1 MPRAALGGRRGPW
14 YCRLLLLLFLG
25 PGSGSA
31 SEITFQ
37 LPDNAKQRFHED
49 IPRAPTAPSNPDG
62 NVLYQEMK
70 KQYDTYTFTASKNG
84 THKFCF
90 SKEFSTFT
98 HNFRALTQMQSVCV
112 SIQEALKS
120 VIDYQTQFLL
130 REAQGR
136 SSTEDLNTRV
146 AY

>member
-31 SEITFQ
+31 SEITFE

-49 IPRAPTAPSNPDG
+49 IPRAPTAPSNPDS

-98 HNFRALTQMQSVCV
+98 HNS
-112 SIQEALKS
+112 LKS

-146 AY
+146 AYWLVRKPSFFWWLA